1 MAVKFKA
8 ALFYKET
15 IVFYSVYRLGEDY
28 YKAKL
33 DECNV
38 EGQPPVLLALYKKEN
53 YWNSDCSNSQI
64 VKELGAAIEQ
74 QKSKPVEMQINEHGI
89 V

>member
-8 ALFYKET
+8 ALFYNES
-15 IVFYSVYRLGEDY
+15 IVFYSVYRVGEDF

-33 DECNV
+33 DDCNV
-38 EGQPPVLLALYKKEN
+38 DGQPPALLALYKNEN

-74 QKSKPVEMQINEHGI
+74 QNNKSSEMHVN
-89 V
+89 

>member
-8 ALFYKET
+8 ALFYNES
-15 IVFYSVYRLGEDY
+15 IVFYSVYLVGEDF

-33 DECNV
+33 DDCNV
-38 EGQPPVLLALYKKEN
+38 DGQPPVLLALYKKEN

-74 QKSKPVEMQINEHGI
+74 QKNKPTDAQMNDYGV